1 MLRGHAAATSD
12 AQMLEKVLLACPM
25 AEDVGVPSSCR
36 EIREAE
42 ILRLNRDAW
51 VQEVSS
57 QTLHPEVVE
66 VQAKTL

>member
-12 AQMLEKVLLACPM
+12 AQMLEKVLLACPIP
-25 AEDVGVPSSCR
+25 EDVGVPSPR
-36 EIREAE
+36 RDIREAE
-42 ILRLNRDAW
+42 ILGFNRDAW

-66 VQAKTL
+66 VQAKIS